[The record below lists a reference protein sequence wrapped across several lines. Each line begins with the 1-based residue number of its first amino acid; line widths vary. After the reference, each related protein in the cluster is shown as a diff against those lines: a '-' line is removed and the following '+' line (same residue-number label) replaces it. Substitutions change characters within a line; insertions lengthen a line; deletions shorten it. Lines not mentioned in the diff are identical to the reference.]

1 MTQSGLK
8 IGCQG
13 WIAWLRVSKIL
24 IVLSPPCIEDFVN
37 YSLIIVVYQRH
48 PQFSCVAFFQVF
60 KTVSVFFCASMIF
73 CQYSQKIS
81 GMRRIQSSVWLS
93 HQGGLRRA
101 SCQPK
106 EPFWE
111 INDQM
116 RKFLTGKGNKTVYFA
131 NNVYTTWRLMKAA
144 GLFGNISTFAFSYS
158 CYSFIL
164 DN

>member
-48 PQFSCVAFFQVF
+48 PLFSCVEFFQVF

-116 RKFLTGKGNKTVYFA
+116 KKVPYGERKQNSVLCKQ
-131 NNVYTTWRLMKAA
+131 RLYHLEVDESRRIVWKH
-144 GLFGNISTFAFSYS
+144 
-158 CYSFIL
+158 L
-164 DN
+164 DICI